1 MILPPP
7 RKRSSFQSPSEI
19 NCRLPSG
26 TALVLLL
33 PGLGDALASAP
44 ILRGLHRDEWTFD
57 ALTWQAPVTEYVRG
71 LGAVRDVMELPLR
84 PTAAEML
91 RRLSE
96 LRRRRYDCCILPFPA
111 TRWQY
116 AVVARGAGARRLYTH
131 DYGGAASAIAR
142 TMRSVRI
149 PLRGGHRIAENLR
162 LARALQLSS
171 AENDLSYWVPQAW
184 HSAQI
189 AGTLGIHPGS
199 MAYKGNEAKRWPY
212 ERFVALAKA
221 QSAAGRSVRF
231 FLGPHEEKEAMRA
244 EQDFSGSNGI
254 SIIREP
260 LAQAARRLAECEVF
274 VGNDA
279 GFTHLASGL
288 GVKTLALYGM
298 TSEVR
303 GIPVGPGVALRPSL
317 CPACHDE
324 GSHGF
329 ECVRRLDYRCILLDI
344 DAAKVNAE
352 IDRLFATPSVEQ
364 RLSLEGP
371 FRLYGRAY
379 GGAPSS

>member
-1 MILPPP
+1 MPGAW
-7 RKRSSFQSPSEI
+7 RSA
-19 NCRLPSG
+19 R
-26 TALVLLL
+26 V
-33 PGLGDALASAP
+33 PGL
-44 ILRGLHRDEWTFD
+44 
-57 ALTWQAPVTEYVRG
+57 
-71 LGAVRDVMELPLR
+71 
-84 PTAAEML
+84 
-91 RRLSE
+91 
-96 LRRRRYDCCILPFPA
+96 
-111 TRWQY
+111 
-116 AVVARGAGARRLYTH
+116 
-131 DYGGAASAIAR
+131 
-142 TMRSVRI
+142 
-149 PLRGGHRIAENLR
+149 
-162 LARALQLSS
+162 
-171 AENDLSYWVPQAW
+171 
-184 HSAQI
+184 
-189 AGTLGIHPGS
+189 LGIHPGS

-221 QSAAGRSVRF
+221 HASAGRSVRF
-231 FLGPHEEKEAMRA
+231 FLGPHEEREAVRA

-279 GFTHLASGL
+279 GFSHLASGL

-303 GIPVGPGVALRPSL
+303 GIPVGSGVALRPSL

-329 ECVRRLDYRCILLDI
+329 ECVRRLDYRCIVLDI
-344 DAAKVNAE
+344 DTAMVNAE
-352 IDRLFATPSVEQ
+352 IEKLFAAPSVEQ

-379 GGAPSS
+379 GGAPLS

>member
-1 MILPPP
+1 L
-7 RKRSSFQSPSEI
+7 S
-19 NCRLPSG
+19 SG

-33 PGLGDALASAP
+33 PGLGDALASGP
-44 ILRGLHRDEWTFD
+44 ILRGLRRDGCTFD
-57 ALTWQAPVTEYVRG
+57 ALTWQAPVTEYLRG
-71 LGAVRDVMELPLR
+71 LDAARDVMELPLR
-84 PTAAEML
+84 PTALQIAL
-91 RRLSE
+91 HLTA
-96 LRRRRYDCCILPFPA
+96 LRRRRYERCILPFPA

-116 AVVARGAGARRLYTH
+116 AVVARGAGARRLYMH
-131 DYGGAASAIAR
+131 EYGGASSAIAS
-142 TMRSVRI
+142 TTRSIRI

-162 LARALQLSS
+162 LARALELSHGDD
-171 AENDLSYWVPQAW
+171 DLSYWLPNAW
-184 HSAQI
+184 RSARI
-189 AGTLGIHPGS
+189 PGTLGVHPGS

-221 QSAAGRSVRF
+221 QASAGRSVRF
-231 FLGPHEEKEAMRA
+231 FLGPHEEREAMRA

-279 GFTHLASGL
+279 GFSHLASGL

-303 GIPVGPGVALRPSL
+303 GIPVGSGVALRPSL

-329 ECVRRLDYRCILLDI
+329 ECVRRLDYRCIVLDI
-344 DAAKVNAE
+344 DVAMVHAE
-352 IDRLFATPSVEQ
+352 IDRLFATPSIEQ
-364 RLSLEGP
+364 QLSLEGP
-371 FRLYGRAY
+371 FRLYGRAF
-379 GGAPSS
+379 GGARLS